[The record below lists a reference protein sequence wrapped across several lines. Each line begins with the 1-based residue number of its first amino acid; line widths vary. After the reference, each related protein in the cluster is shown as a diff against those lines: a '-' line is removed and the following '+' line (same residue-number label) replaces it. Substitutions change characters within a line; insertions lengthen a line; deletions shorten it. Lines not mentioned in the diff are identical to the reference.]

1 MLSSSPFK
9 IHEPLVT
16 GVSPRPPTDDSTRN
30 CETRDTLWVP
40 RTLTLPPTS
49 AITVSRRTSRSP

>member
-30 CETRDTLWVP
+30 CETRAPLWVP
-40 RTLTLPPTS
+40 ETRLTPLTCCAAADGGPT
-49 AITVSRRTSRSP
+49 